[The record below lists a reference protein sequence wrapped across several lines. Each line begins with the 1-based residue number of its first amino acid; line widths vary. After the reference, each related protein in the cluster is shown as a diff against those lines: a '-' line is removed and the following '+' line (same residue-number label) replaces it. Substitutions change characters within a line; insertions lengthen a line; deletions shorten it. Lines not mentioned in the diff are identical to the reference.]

1 MSYHAESLGE
11 NNLFLHGLPY
21 SLAPIEQKHVPQISW
36 LSGNMQTLLGLTAA
50 CLQAKAGEPYSHD
63 NLFHTL
69 LGLADVSTALYQ
81 PQLDITAS
89 CRQAPQ

>member
-1 MSYHAESLGE
+1 
-11 NNLFLHGLPY
+11 
-21 SLAPIEQKHVPQISW
+21 
-36 LSGNMQTLLGLTAA
+36 MQTRLGLTAA

-89 CRQAPQ
+89 CRQALQ